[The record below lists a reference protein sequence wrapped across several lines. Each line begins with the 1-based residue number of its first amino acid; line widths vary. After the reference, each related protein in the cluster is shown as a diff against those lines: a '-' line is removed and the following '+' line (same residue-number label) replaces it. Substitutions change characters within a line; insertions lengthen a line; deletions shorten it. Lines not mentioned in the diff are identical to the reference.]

1 MDERLIDE
9 RELGVERVREEL
21 RRLVRSSER
30 SQREIERANDFAQG
44 YLSQVLSGSMALT
57 VRHLY
62 GILLALDRTPEE
74 FFGRLAGRLDTVP
87 GFDEIRERMAR
98 YDAAIDQLE
107 RDGLVKP
114 QPGRRR

>member
-1 MDERLIDE
+1 MDERLIEE

-30 SQREIERANDFAQG
+30 TQREIEQANDFAPS
-44 YLSQVLSGSMALT
+44 YLSQVLKGNIALT
-57 VRHLY
+57 LRHLY

-74 FFGRLAGRLDTVP
+74 FFGRLAGRFDTVP
-87 GFDEIRERMAR
+87 GFDEIREKIAR

-114 QPGRRR
+114 QTGRRR